1 MKMLGNLKARLTC
14 HKSFINTHG
23 LYYVVHKK
31 YLVKSLKN
39 KQFQFLSQQN
49 SDNNTFL
56 AERNEICYIY
66 VEIDIHMRTHSTLHH
81 RVSNRCYVR

>member
-1 MKMLGNLKARLTC
+1 MLGNLKARLTC
-14 HKSFINTHG
+14 HESFINTHG

-49 SDNNTFL
+49 SDDNNTFL
-56 AERNEICYIY
+56 AECNEICYID
-66 VEIDIHMRTHSTLHH
+66 VETDKRMRTHSIWHP